1 MAGHRGQ
8 ARSFNDQKRVKVT
21 SIDPQNPDAVGD
33 RSEFDRL
40 MTAARV
46 YRRRDDYAA
55 ATKAVQQ
62 ALTILPDDLD
72 AREFAADMIYAHG
85 DLQKAIDYYKAILE
99 TDPKRASAETKYAK
113 TILELAE
120 GHRQRELVQ
129 QMLENPTR
137 LQVAH
142 RNPAIAA
149 LLSIAPGFGHIYCG
163 LYTVGIALFCGWV
176 FAWMLFFWTLG
187 ESVGVQ
193 MTSRLTAASTAFA
206 CIAAAL
212 HIYALV
218 GAAQQAERIN
228 SGLNA
233 DKSSDPE

>member
-1 MAGHRGQ
+1 
-8 ARSFNDQKRVKVT
+8 
-21 SIDPQNPDAVGD
+21 
-33 RSEFDRL
+33 

-55 ATKAVQQ
+55 ATEAVRQ
-62 ALTILPDDLD
+62 ALQILPNDLD

-113 TILELAE
+113 VVLELAE
-120 GHRQRELVQ
+120 EHRQRELVQ
-129 QMLENPTR
+129 QMLENPAKS
-137 LQVAH
+137 QVM
-142 RNPAIAA
+142 RKNPAVAA

-163 LYTVGIALFCGWV
+163 LYAVGIALFCGWML
-176 FAWMLFFWTLG
+176 AWMLFLWTL
-187 ESVGVQ
+187 EDSVGGH
-193 MTSRLTAASTAFA
+193 MTSRLTAASTAFG

-218 GAAQQAERIN
+218 SAAQHADRIN
-228 SGLNA
+228 SGLDS
-233 DKSSDPE
+233 DKSANPQ

>member
-1 MAGHRGQ
+1 M
-8 ARSFNDQKRVKVT
+8 T

-33 RSEFDRL
+33 RSEFGRL

-62 ALTILPDDLD
+62 ALQIMPNDLD
-72 AREFAADMIYAHG
+72 AQEFAADMIYAHG
-85 DLQKAIDYYKAILE
+85 DLQKAIDYYKLILQA
-99 TDPKRASAETKYAK
+99 DPKRASAETKYAK
-113 TILELAE
+113 AVLELAE

-129 QMLENPTR
+129 QMLDNPVKPHVSR
-137 LQVAH
+137 

-149 LLSIAPGFGHIYCG
+149 MLSIAPGFGHIYCG

-193 MTSRLTAASTAFA
+193 ITSRLTAASTAFA

-218 GAAQQAERIN
+218 SAAQHAERIN
-228 SGLNA
+228 SGLNS
-233 DKSSDPE
+233 DKSANPE